1 MSGRISLEKV
11 KRIMTRPFSNDSE
24 LITFMKRHIE
34 ELYEEF
40 YKAEQEGDDSLMDY
54 VQGSIDT
61 THVYLIKSGEEKYM
75 TYEQFLD
82 IVTAEWKPVR

>member
-1 MSGRISLEKV
+1 MFMS
-11 KRIMTRPFSNDSE
+11 RPFPGESE
-24 LITFMKRHIE
+24 LIRFIKSHIQD
-34 ELYEEF
+34 LYEEF

-61 THVYLIKSGEEKYM
+61 SHVYLLKSGVENYM

-82 IVTAEWKPVR
+82 IVTADWKPAN